1 MGDSLRSTAQGVARV
16 VAEKAEAVER
26 RVLDRLRRWVEH
38 ETPSGDEPACIA
50 LATDIASVFS
60 GAGAEVETVDAPGWG
75 RHVVARLPGREA
87 GLDPIVVLG
96 HLDTVHKRGTITRQ
110 PFRIVDGR
118 AEGPGIYDMKA
129 GLAVLAEAA
138 ILLRETGSMA
148 RRPVTIVMTCD
159 EEVGSETS
167 RVLIES
173 LARGAAAT
181 LVLEP
186 SLSDGA
192 AKTRRKGV
200 AIYRVTAH
208 GRASHA
214 GLEPEKGVSA
224 ILELTRQIADLWTL
238 EKPEIGTTINVGL
251 ISGGTAS
258 NVVPA
263 EAWAEIDVRFTTD
276 DEARRIDDA
285 VNALRPA
292 LPGAR
297 LTIEGGV
304 NRPPFERTDE
314 VVRLY
319 HHARELAAE
328 IGFELGEGGA
338 GGASDGNF
346 TAALGVPTLD
356 GLGPLGGGAHST
368 EEHVVIADLT
378 RRAAFYGRLL
388 ETL

>member
-1 MGDSLRSTAQGVARV
+1 M
-16 VAEKAEAVER
+16 
-26 RVLDRLRRWVEH
+26 
-38 ETPSGDEPACIA
+38 
-50 LATDIASVFS
+50 
-60 GAGAEVETVDAPGWG
+60 ETVDAPGWG

-148 RRPVTIVMTCD
+148 RRPVTIIMTCD